1 MPSYPLYPIR
11 AFFKEKLVLASVVL
25 FFLSNSA
32 LWMYLLYNA
41 EPRDHFF
48 LHYTVYFGVDLV
60 GTRNDAFL
68 LPAGGLLIGVVNT
81 LLAYLFRLR
90 ARPLSVF
97 FLVLTL
103 VTHVFLGVAVVLVA
117 SLNLA

>member
-1 MPSYPLYPIR
+1 MPTYPLYPIR
-11 AFFKEKLVLASVVL
+11 AFFKEKFVFASVVL
-25 FFLSNSA
+25 FFLSNAAVWS
-32 LWMYLLYNA
+32 YLLYNA

-60 GTRNDAFL
+60 GTRNDAFF
-68 LPAGGLLIGVVNT
+68 LPVGGLLIGAVNT
-81 LLAYLFRLR
+81 VLAHLFRLR

-103 VTHVFLGVAVVLVA
+103 VVHVFLGVAAVLVA